1 MPFLFFEDAGMN
13 ADVSLLLGIN
23 SVPDNSLDKPSVCR
37 LISSLLR
44 HPKLSIVYL
53 DHEPSS
59 CVRRACWRRVL
70 GVTHRVAHVVAQRGW
85 AAVIRHLRLRAQMHF
100 CAHVTGVA
108 LRRLTAHL
116 CSRHLPARLGL
127 YPVPGAAMPLLPLT
141 RARMHRLLCISGQ
154 ALVLVRKMFMS
165 RHGHGTWI
173 QRPHVLRW
181 ICNAAMPVL
190 MMGGNVASSLMY
202 DHDDDGGDEDPLRL
216 LRGDSGD
223 DDDDDDDEDQDDA

>member
-1 MPFLFFEDAGMN
+1 M
-13 ADVSLLLGIN
+13 
-23 SVPDNSLDKPSVCR
+23 PDNGLDKRSVSR
-37 LISSLLR
+37 LISYLLY
-44 HPKLSIVYL
+44 HLKPPKLFL
-53 DHEPSS
+53 DHEPFN
-59 CVRRACWRRVL
+59 CVNRIHWRKATL
-70 GVTHRVAHVVAQRGW
+70 VTNPVPHSVAQRGW
-85 AAVIRHLRLRAQMHF
+85 AAVIRHLQLQAQMHF

-154 ALVLVRKMFMS
+154 ALVLVRKMFMLK
-165 RHGHGTWI
+165 HGHGTWI

-202 DHDDDGGDEDPLRL
+202 DHDDDGGD
-216 LRGDSGD
+216 
-223 DDDDDDDEDQDDA
+223 DDENQDDA